1 MIYIDKSYSM
11 KFAFAI
17 GHMAIEHW
25 ETHYNDLLVSL
36 DCKTAGFFSQNW
48 IRGKQR
54 TSLTRAKRLP
64 PVLALRFQL
73 LFKCSCVKCT

>member
-36 DCKTAGFFSQNW
+36 DCKTAGFFLKIGLEESSV
-48 IRGKQR
+48 R
-54 TSLTRAKRLP
+54 
-64 PVLALRFQL
+64 ALRALSVSPQSRSPFSA
-73 LFKCSCVKCT
+73 FV